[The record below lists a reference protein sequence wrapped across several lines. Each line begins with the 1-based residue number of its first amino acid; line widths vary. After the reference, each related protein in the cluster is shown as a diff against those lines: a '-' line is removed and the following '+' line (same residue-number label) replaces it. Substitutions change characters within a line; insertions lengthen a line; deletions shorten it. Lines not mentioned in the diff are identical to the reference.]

1 MRGGRAL
8 VLTGPSGAGKSTA
21 ARLLAASAGFCVVEW
36 APPVPTLWA
45 EHRHASTQGGG
56 SEFTSKMDDFEAWL
70 ARARTLAPLPLA
82 PPPPRAAAGAMAPP
96 PLAPPPPRASAKLL
110 LLEDVPLAF
119 GSSPGARDRLRAALA
134 SVAAASRFPAI
145 VCLTETAASSLG
157 DERSLGWRDAL
168 ACLEDAGAA
177 HIAVNPATK
186 SELAKAVMR
195 IAVAEGTPVTQAAA
209 GALADS
215 ARGDIRAAVA
225 ALQMRLVGAASGSGA
240 GGGGGRKRGRGAEK
254 GATAADKGAAA
265 AWGARDDTLSLFHAL
280 GKLLYN
286 KRVPPPAGDAAAPA
300 AAPKPGAFPL
310 APPFRRAPAEVKDP
324 EAVLAQAA
332 LTPAAALA
340 FLHGVCEL
348 Y

>member
-1 MRGGRAL
+1 
-8 VLTGPSGAGKSTA
+8 
-21 ARLLAASAGFCVVEW
+21 
-36 APPVPTLWA
+36 
-45 EHRHASTQGGG
+45 
-56 SEFTSKMDDFEAWL
+56 
-70 ARARTLAPLPLA
+70 
-82 PPPPRAAAGAMAPP
+82 MAPP

-254 GATAADKGAAA
+254 GAAAADKGAAA